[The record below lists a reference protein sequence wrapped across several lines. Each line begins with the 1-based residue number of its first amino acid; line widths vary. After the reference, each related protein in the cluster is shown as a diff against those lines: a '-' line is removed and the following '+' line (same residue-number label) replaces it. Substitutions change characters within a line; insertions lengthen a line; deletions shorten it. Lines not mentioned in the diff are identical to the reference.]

1 MLVAVYQTALLRGTV
16 EAEIEVGLYAG
27 NRKVPKILQVR
38 TLVLWIF
45 DVGLRSGQNT

>member
-27 NRKVPKILQVR
+27 NQKVPKILQVR